1 MEGISMKL
9 NNFSIEF
16 NTFVNKRYQ
25 DKKIF
30 KYEYTTTVL
39 KISTSINICSKNAF
53 IKFYMR
59 DKK

>member
-30 KYEYTTTVL
+30 KYEYNHCFKNFYIYKHL
-39 KISTSINICSKNAF
+39 LQKCIYKILHE
-53 IKFYMR
+53 R
-59 DKK
+59 